1 MNLTVNGYL
10 LDTNV
15 PSEYGRPRPD
25 SRVLQWLRHQSID
38 SLYVSAVTIGEIRRG
53 LDLLP
58 QGKRR
63 ADLEIWFQTTLP
75 NWFGERVLPVTRTI
89 AERWGALDAQCQLK
103 GTPLNTAD
111 GMIAATALEH
121 GLTVVTPNTRDFSGT
136 AVPVFNPWE

>member
-1 MNLTVNGYL
+1 VNGYL

-15 PSEYGRPRPD
+15 PSEYSRPRPD
-25 SRVLQWLRHQSID
+25 MRVLAWLRSQPAS

-58 QGKRR
+58 SGQKKL
-63 ADLEIWFQTTLP
+63 DLETWYRTTLP
-75 NWFGERVLPVTRTI
+75 LWFGERVLPVSRTV
-89 AERWGALDAQCQLK
+89 AERWGALDAQCQRK

-121 GLTVVTPNTRDFSGT
+121 DLKLVTRNIRDFAGT
-136 AVPVFNPWE
+136 AVPIFNPWE